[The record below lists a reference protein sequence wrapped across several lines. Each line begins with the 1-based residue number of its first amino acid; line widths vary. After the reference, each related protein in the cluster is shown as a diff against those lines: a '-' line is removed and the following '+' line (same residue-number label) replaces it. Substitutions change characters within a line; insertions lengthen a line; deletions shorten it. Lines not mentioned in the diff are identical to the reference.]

1 MRRRASPILRRTW
14 SIVLFVAL
22 LLQTIGFNPEA
33 QANANVRQLDG
44 SDAKLSAVAN
54 YVLPERTKDGIIFHE
69 WNL

>member
-1 MRRRASPILRRTW
+1 MRRTW